1 MKKMTMLA
9 TTMLIMAIMLLMQ
22 GCGQGDG
29 DGTEGSRPGSRFSP
43 FSRGPSPGT
52 TTTVD
57 LGAGVSLDLVWIP
70 PGRFL
75 MGSPPDEPGRF
86 DREGPQHEVTISR
99 GFWMG
104 KYPVTQR
111 QYQQLMGENPS
122 SFTRAG
128 LDALVERVSWHMATN
143 FTARLQGRL
152 SGDLRGKRAGL
163 PTEAEWEYACRA
175 GTTTPFFFGRCLS
188 TDQANYYGDYPLEG
202 CAKGQYRRT
211 TTRVDLFPAN
221 AWGLHDMHGN
231 VWEWCQDGLRTY
243 SRTAVTDPGL
253 NDTSGSSRVLR
264 GGSWYAYARRC
275 RSAYRGFSDPG
286 YRYSGI
292 GFRVVVR

>member
-1 MKKMTMLA
+1 MNKRTMQGTIVLA
-9 TTMLIMAIMLLMQ
+9 MAAMLMMQ

-29 DGTEGSRPGSRFSP
+29 DGAEGSRPGSRFSP

-75 MGSPPDEPGRF
+75 MGSPPDEPGRWN
-86 DREGPQHEVTISR
+86 DEGPQHEVTISR

-122 SFTRAG
+122 NFTRAG
-128 LDALVERVSWHMATN
+128 LDAPVERVSWHMATN

-175 GTTTPFFFGRCLS
+175 GTMTVYHTGNGESALRRAGWYS
-188 TDQANYYGDYPLEG
+188 GNSG
-202 CAKGQYRRT
+202 RT
-211 TTRVDLFPAN
+211 TKPVGEKEAN

-231 VWEWCQDGLRTY
+231 VWEWCQDGKRTY
-243 SRTAVTDPGL
+243 RASAVTDPGL
-253 NDTSGSSRVLR
+253 NDASGSSRVLR
-264 GGSWYAYARRC
+264 GGSWRGDARIC
-275 RSAYRGFSDPG
+275 RSADRGSGAPG
-286 YRYSGI
+286 YRNYTV